1 MQAINL
7 GSGSMHRADGK
18 TNQGQVVKRETGITL
33 VETLTIVV
41 LIGILAAVAI
51 PSLAPSSSPYDVVRE
66 ARRAHS
72 VLVEARSRATAEQRD
87 YRFSVSAGN
96 SYQVQYD
103 NGAGWTAFRTISL
116 PAGIAMTI
124 GGGDSGAIVFKPHG
138 RVEGPTAIALEDGR
152 AYQRVSILASGLV
165 RWEGPTP

>member
-1 MQAINL
+1 MQAVNL

-18 TNQGQVVKRETGITL
+18 THQGQVVKRETGITL
-33 VETLTIVV
+33 VETLTIVA